1 MMRPQARLAIG
12 VLGIVSLL
20 AALALWRAS
29 TASPATALPSATP
42 AACTFEGAPY
52 SEGALVRGQSGI
64 LVCRAGRW
72 EPAPRQ

>member
-1 MMRPQARLAIG
+1 VKQPHVRLAIG

-29 TASPATALPSATP
+29 NPSPELPSSKP
-42 AACTFEGAPY
+42 AGCTFEGATY
-52 SEGALVRGQSGI
+52 SEGALIRGQSGI